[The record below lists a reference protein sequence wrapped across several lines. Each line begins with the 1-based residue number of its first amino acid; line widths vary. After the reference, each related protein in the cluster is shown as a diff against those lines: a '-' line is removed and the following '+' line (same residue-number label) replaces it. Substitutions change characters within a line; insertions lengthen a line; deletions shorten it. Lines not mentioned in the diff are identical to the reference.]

1 MSIVVDTCQIWYNNF
16 MATEEIQ
23 KLLPIFEE
31 YPEVKL
37 VYLFG
42 SRANGKT
49 GPLSDYDFAVYI
61 DEANSIKRFNV
72 RLEIVDKIAKKL
84 KTDAIDL
91 VVINDIL
98 EPELKF
104 NIINDG
110 KLILEKEPFK
120 VLIEPRIMTEYIDF
134 HDSLLR
140 YNLTK
145 I

>member
-1 MSIVVDTCQIWYNNF
+1 MLGVWRFGIINKMTNQ
-16 MATEEIQ
+16 EI
-23 KLLPIFEE
+23 KNLLPIFKE
-31 YPEVKL
+31 YAEVKL

-42 SRANGKT
+42 SRTNRKI

-61 DEANSIKRFNV
+61 DEADHLKRFNI
-72 RLEIVDKIAKKL
+72 RLEIVDKVSKNL
-84 KTDAIDL
+84 KTDAVDI
-91 VVINDIL
+91 VVINDVSG
-98 EPELKF
+98 PELKF
-104 NIINDG
+104 NIIKDG

-145 I
+145 A

>member
-1 MSIVVDTCQIWYNNF
+1 MV
-16 MATEEIQ
+16 TEEIQ

-31 YPEVKL
+31 YPKVKL

-42 SRANGKT
+42 SRVNGKT
-49 GPLSDYDFAVYI
+49 GPLSDYDFAIYV
-61 DEANSIKRFNV
+61 DEADSIKRFNV

>member
-1 MSIVVDTCQIWYNNF
+1 MTNQEMKN
-16 MATEEIQ
+16 
-23 KLLPIFEE
+23 LLTIFED
-31 YPEVKL
+31 YPEIKL

-42 SRANGKT
+42 SRVNGKT
-49 GPLSDYDFAVYI
+49 GPLSDYDFAAYI
-61 DEANSIKRFNV
+61 DEADSIKRFNV

-84 KTDAIDL
+84 KTDAVDL

-104 NIINDG
+104 NIIKDG
-110 KLILEKEPFK
+110 KLVFEKEPFK

-145 I
+145 A